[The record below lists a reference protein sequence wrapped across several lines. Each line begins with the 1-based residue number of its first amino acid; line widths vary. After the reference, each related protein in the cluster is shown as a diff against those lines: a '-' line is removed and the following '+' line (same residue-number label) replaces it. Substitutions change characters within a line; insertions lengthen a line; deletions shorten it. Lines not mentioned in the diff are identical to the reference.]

1 MKHYD
6 VFISGAGPAG
16 SIAAYLLEKSGVSVG
31 IADRRFFDRPNPAFV
46 KSCGGLLA
54 PDAQKALARLSFSLP
69 KEILASPQIFAVKT
83 LDLETGLSRLYQ
95 RCYLNIDRAR
105 FDRYLFGLS
114 QSTDKYA
121 GRVVRDIKHLPDGY
135 KILLSDG
142 TTLHSRLLI
151 GADGACSV
159 TAKRLGISRNAR
171 SYVCVQQLFRACED
185 QMLYSAVFDRR
196 LTDYSGW
203 TFVKDGIA
211 YVGGAFLPDGSANEK
226 LDTMVERLSGLGY
239 RFGQKLSRE
248 GAMLLRPR
256 FMPSAAVS
264 GDCSCAL
271 IGEAAGLV
279 SPSSAEGIS
288 FAINSAAAAYESIAR
303 KGDFSCYAAATR
315 SLRMRLALKQ
325 LKLPFMYSP
334 LLRSAVLKSGIT
346 AIHPFCTEA
355 QTPSQK
361 H

>member
-1 MKHYD
+1 
-6 VFISGAGPAG
+6 
-16 SIAAYLLEKSGVSVG
+16 
-31 IADRRFFDRPNPAFV
+31 
-46 KSCGGLLA
+46 
-54 PDAQKALARLSFSLP
+54 
-69 KEILASPQIFAVKT
+69 
-83 LDLETGLSRLYQ
+83 
-95 RCYLNIDRAR
+95 
-105 FDRYLFGLS
+105 
-114 QSTDKYA
+114 
-121 GRVVRDIKHLPDGY
+121 
-135 KILLSDG
+135 
-142 TTLHSRLLI
+142 
-151 GADGACSV
+151 
-159 TAKRLGISRNAR
+159 
-171 SYVCVQQLFRACED
+171 
-185 QMLYSAVFDRR
+185 MLYSAVFDRR

-226 LDTMVERLSGLGY
+226 LDTMVERLSGFGY
-239 RFGQKLSRE
+239 RFGRKLSRE

-264 GDCSCAL
+264 SDGSCAL

-288 FAINSAAAAYESIAR
+288 FAINSAAAAYESITR

-334 LLRSAVLKSGIT
+334 ILRSAVLKSGIT

-355 QTPSQK
+355 QAPSQK

>member
-1 MKHYD
+1 M
-6 VFISGAGPAG
+6 
-16 SIAAYLLEKSGVSVG
+16 G

-114 QSTDKYA
+114 QNTDKYA
-121 GRVVRDIKHLPDGY
+121 GRVVRDIKRLPDGY

-171 SYVCVQQLFRACED
+171 SYVCTAAFP
-185 QMLYSAVFDRR
+185 R
-196 LTDYSGW
+196 LRGSDALQR
-203 TFVKDGIA
+203 GI
-211 YVGGAFLPDGSANEK
+211 
-226 LDTMVERLSGLGY
+226 
-239 RFGQKLSRE
+239 
-248 GAMLLRPR
+248 
-256 FMPSAAVS
+256 
-264 GDCSCAL
+264 
-271 IGEAAGLV
+271 
-279 SPSSAEGIS
+279 
-288 FAINSAAAAYESIAR
+288 
-303 KGDFSCYAAATR
+303 
-315 SLRMRLALKQ
+315 
-325 LKLPFMYSP
+325 
-334 LLRSAVLKSGIT
+334 
-346 AIHPFCTEA
+346 
-355 QTPSQK
+355 
-361 H
+361 

>member
-1 MKHYD
+1 M
-6 VFISGAGPAG
+6 
-16 SIAAYLLEKSGVSVG
+16 
-31 IADRRFFDRPNPAFV
+31 
-46 KSCGGLLA
+46 
-54 PDAQKALARLSFSLP
+54 
-69 KEILASPQIFAVKT
+69 
-83 LDLETGLSRLYQ
+83 
-95 RCYLNIDRAR
+95 
-105 FDRYLFGLS
+105 
-114 QSTDKYA
+114 
-121 GRVVRDIKHLPDGY
+121 RDIKHLPDGY

-159 TAKRLGISRNAR
+159 TAKRLAIPRNAR

-185 QMLYSAVFDRR
+185 QMLYSAVF
-196 LTDYSGW
+196 
-203 TFVKDGIA
+203 
-211 YVGGAFLPDGSANEK
+211 LPDGSANEK
-226 LDTMVERLSGLGY
+226 LDTMVERLSGFGY
-239 RFGQKLSRE
+239 RFGRKLSRE

-264 GDCSCAL
+264 SDCSCAL

-279 SPSSAEGIS
+279 SPSSAEG
-288 FAINSAAAAYESIAR
+288 NSAAAAYESITR

-334 LLRSAVLKSGIT
+334 ILRSAVLKSGIT

-355 QTPSQK
+355 QAPSQK